1 MGSESP
7 DGDALA
13 GRLAHALGALL
24 ASTAGDDAIGAKL
37 AVARLKH
44 LAGRIAAAGG
54 KVRVHVDVPRRA
66 KRTAT
71 QQEAA

>member
-13 GRLAHALGALL
+13 LAVGDALGALL
-24 ASTAGDDAIGAKL
+24 AATAGDDAIGAKL
-37 AVARLKH
+37 AVARLRA

-54 KVRVHVDVPRRA
+54 KVRVHVGAIEDM
-66 KRTAT
+66 KG
-71 QQEAA
+71 